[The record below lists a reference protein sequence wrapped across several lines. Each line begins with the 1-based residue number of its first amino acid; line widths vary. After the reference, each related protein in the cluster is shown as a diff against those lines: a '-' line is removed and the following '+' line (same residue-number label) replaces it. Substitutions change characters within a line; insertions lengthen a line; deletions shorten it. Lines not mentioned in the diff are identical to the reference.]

1 MDFGFRGRGESGKK
15 TGGVA
20 EGEGRCRDDVV
31 GLLARNRRKFKF
43 LWVKKIAKLS
53 ATEISGAEEGKGWLI
68 GWLVGWSLTSLFST
82 NKVIPE
88 TRKLRV
94 KKICGAV
101 VC

>member
-1 MDFGFRGRGESGKK
+1 MDFGFRGRGESGEK

-53 ATEISGAEEGKGWLI
+53 ATEISGAEEGKDWLI
-68 GWLVGWSLTSLFST
+68 GWSLTSLFST
-82 NKVIPE
+82 NTVISE

>member
-1 MDFGFRGRGESGKK
+1 MDFEFRGRGESGEK

-20 EGEGRCRDDVV
+20 EGEGRCGDDVV
-31 GLLARNRRKFKF
+31 ELLARDRRS
-43 LWVKKIAKLS
+43 LDILSVKKIAKLS
-53 ATEISGAEEGKGWLI
+53 ATEISGAEEGKDWLI
-68 GWLVGWSLTSLFST
+68 GWSLTSLFST
-82 NKVIPE
+82 NTVMSE